1 MKKSR
6 ALLFWLAVLFVF
18 GGTMTILY
26 ATGLLNHSR
35 EVATSVSVDAATGS
49 LNAESSTKTVASVT
63 GVIEDFQMTDQLGR
77 MFHSA
82 GLKGQIWIGSVFF
95 SNCASTCR
103 MQNIEVA
110 KLQHEYADKGVRL
123 VSITCDPD
131 RDTVDRLANYAR
143 TFNAD
148 PDKWYFLTGDFEKA
162 ERIGNEMFGITVQRE
177 THSDRLVLV
186 NREGKVHGT
195 YRSMLIDE
203 VMKLR
208 KDLDGLLAAE
218 SKEPEDVAGA
228 VKNTNENEPDPYV
241 VGNNVANERQP
252 MNEVAVSSPGS

>member
-1 MKKSR
+1 MKNNR

-26 ATGLLNHSR
+26 ATGLLDRSR
-35 EVATSVSVDAATGS
+35 EVATSATVEPATDS
-49 LNAESSTKTVASVT
+49 HTSSSTTTAT
-63 GVIEDFQMTDQLGR
+63 FTPGTIEEFQMIDQLGR
-77 MFHSA
+77 KFHSDK
-82 GLKGQIWIGSVFF
+82 LKDQIWIGSVFF
-95 SNCASTCR
+95 ANCRSTCR

-131 RDTVDRLANYAR
+131 RDTVDVLAGYAR
-143 TFNAD
+143 MFNAD
-148 PDKWYFLTGDFEKA
+148 PEKWYFLTGDFA
-162 ERIGNEMFGITVQRE
+162 EAARIGNEMFGITVQRE

-195 YRSMLIDE
+195 YRSMQIDD

-208 KDLDGLLAAE
+208 KDLDELLAAE
-218 SKEPEDVAGA
+218 S
-228 VKNTNENEPDPYV
+228 NEQDIARADQDAKVE
-241 VGNNVANERQP
+241 
-252 MNEVAVSSPGS
+252 S

>member
-1 MKKSR
+1 MKNNR

-26 ATGLLNHSR
+26 ATGLLDRSR
-35 EVATSVSVDAATGS
+35 EVATSATVEPATDS
-49 LNAESSTKTVASVT
+49 HTSSSTKTAT
-63 GVIEDFQMTDQLGR
+63 FTPGTIEEFQMIDQLGR
-77 MFHSA
+77 KFHSDK
-82 GLKGQIWIGSVFF
+82 LKDQIWIGSVFF
-95 SNCASTCR
+95 ANCPSTCR

-131 RDTVDRLANYAR
+131 RDTVDVLAGYAR
-143 TFNAD
+143 MFNAD
-148 PDKWYFLTGDFEKA
+148 PEKWYFLTGDFA
-162 ERIGNEMFGITVQRE
+162 EAARIGNEMFGITVQRE

-195 YRSMLIDE
+195 YRSMQIDD

-208 KDLDGLLAAE
+208 KDLDELLAAE
-218 SKEPEDVAGA
+218 S
-228 VKNTNENEPDPYV
+228 NEQDIARADQDAKVE
-241 VGNNVANERQP
+241 
-252 MNEVAVSSPGS
+252 S